1 MHMNTNSYCVDT
13 HVVIIEKG
21 YNHLLIL
28 YLNVNCSNSACWRQT
43 PALMLQFK
51 PHTFIPSI
59 VLGFHFEG
67 NILFFPFVKEIHS
80 LHFLDHFQNI
90 WNDASHFQK

>member
-1 MHMNTNSYCVDT
+1 MHMNANSYCVDT
-13 HVVIIEKG
+13 HVVIIQKG

-28 YLNVNCSNSACWRQT
+28 YLNVNCSNSAFWKQT
-43 PALMLQFK
+43 PALMPQFK

-67 NILFFPFVKEIHS
+67 KILVFS
-80 LHFLDHFQNI
+80 LCERNSFSLLP
-90 WNDASHFQK
+90 